1 MGLRGIWILWITLSG
16 ERIGLLILCCITVG
30 IWCRKFI
37 SLATPLETRKLM
49 KKPWPLKLC
58 EVFGRWCGLSAGHK
72 QREANSYRWEDPLTI
87 QEVWMIFHSTVPSSK
102 ENRRLKSMLKQG
114 TPREKSHRW
123 TTLMPGELGLSN
135 KHGIQDVVS
144 RFPAQAT
151 S

>member
-1 MGLRGIWILWITLSG
+1 
-16 ERIGLLILCCITVG
+16 
-30 IWCRKFI
+30 
-37 SLATPLETRKLM
+37 M

-114 TPREKSHRW
+114 HALREITSLDDSHA
-123 TTLMPGELGLSN
+123 G
-135 KHGIQDVVS
+135 
-144 RFPAQAT
+144 
-151 S
+151 